1 MKMEIIREEQ
11 EKIITGIQELISG
24 LCRIKDVLMNNED
37 LLENTETV
45 LQTAISEK
53 SYSTESKSVDI
64 EDIRKIL
71 VQKTKQG
78 KGAKVKELLGIFKV
92 EKLSDVSKENFWE
105 LFQMA
110 NKL

>member
-1 MKMEIIREEQ
+1 MKMEITREEQ
-11 EKIITGIQELISG
+11 EHILKGLQELIDG
-24 LCRIKDVLMNNED
+24 LCRIKDIFTND
-37 LLENTETV
+37 ENLPENV
-45 LQTAISEK
+45 QQISRKNCSEQTSQ
-53 SYSTESKSVDI
+53 TESERVDI

-78 KGAKVKELLGIFKV
+78 KGANVKELLGIFKV
-92 EKLSDVSKENFWE
+92 EKLSDVPEENFSE